1 MQLVSQLLF
10 DRILNWLW
18 AGVCLYKA
26 GRCGSDGVRP
36 VQWVHDLILMS
47 RVRLGP
53 LGHVARKLAE

>member
-1 MQLVSQLLF
+1 MHLVSQLLF
-10 DRILNWLW
+10 DRVLNRLW

-26 GRCGSDGVRP
+26 GRCGNDGVRV
-36 VQWVHDLILMS
+36 VQWVHDVILVS